1 MRKLSLYGLIASAST
16 IVRQFVLPNP
26 FECFGDKAALI
37 NWIAEPIIYIVA
49 FWIVGQFYISK
60 SAPPLGSL
68 LYLLT
73 YAIIVGVLWVL
84 GLAEFAWWSIL
95 IAVIVLSAIGF
106 GVYALSH
113 LGEERYF

>member
-1 MRKLSLYGLIASAST
+1 MRKLSLYGLIAFAST

-26 FECFGDKAALI
+26 FECFGDKGILI
-37 NWIAEPIIYIVA
+37 NWIAEPFIHVVA

-95 IAVIVLSAIGF
+95 LTVIAVAVISFGICKLSK
-106 GVYALSH
+106 
-113 LGEERYF
+113 LGEEVF